1 MALIGKIRNNFWFV
15 LLVLGLALA
24 AFVIMDMVN
33 AGNQGGLGPKQIIGE
48 VAGQEID
55 YREFQR
61 TEQALYSGGSDSYAG
76 KTSAWN
82 YLTEKAIVEN
92 QATDLGIGVSGDELA
107 ELLFGNK
114 LSPVIQ
120 NVYRN
125 PQTGQVDMQS
135 LLGIKQALQ
144 NGDELNPDFVLRWE
158 ELQKQVIKVAKQEK
172 INALVSK
179 SIFTPKFVAENVGLK
194 SSEKVS
200 FDYVKIPFDNIDDSA
215 VSLTDSDYSAYI
227 NDNAFKYTNEEETR
241 VLEYAVLDVLPT
253 ASDSANIKA
262 DLADRVAEFKSKSS
276 STEDS
281 LYVINN
287 EGFYSPFY
295 AKRAD
300 LTGPIKDAVVNMNE
314 GDVYGPYLDNG
325 GYFIA
330 KLTGKAVVPDSV
342 TARHIL
348 RPATQGDAAGMA
360 AARAYIDSLRV
371 LIETRKA
378 DFADLARDNSSDGSA
393 AQGGDLGT
401 FAQGR
406 MVPEFN
412 KAAFFGSRKGGL
424 YTVQTQFGVHLIN
437 VQNIKYNDRDPK
449 YKLALIRSAIVPSEE
464 TQNSVYE
471 VADQIVSANRSLDAL
486 RTAVEGKAN
495 MSIERTSPLKANDYL
510 VGALGGGETSREI
523 VRWAYDEDSNVNEV
537 SPSIY
542 TYTDQV
548 NYYNNKYVL
557 VGLASVTAPGL
568 STVADLKSDIETQVM
583 NQKKGAAIVSK
594 VSGTDLGSIASNFGA
609 SVESVSDIAFTAGGV
624 TGLGNEPKV
633 LAAALGQAEGS
644 VSAPIIGNNGVY
656 VVRTS
661 AKTAGTAPAN
671 VLAQTKTLNSTN
683 RGRVNFS
690 LLNALKEQFKSTDN
704 RSKYF

>member
-24 AFVIMDMVN
+24 AFVIMDMMN

-48 VAGQEID
+48 VAGTEID
-55 YREFQR
+55 YRDFQR
-61 TEQALYSGGSDSYAG
+61 AEQALYSGGTDSYAG

-82 YLTEKAIVEN
+82 YLTEKAIVED
-92 QATDLGIGVSGDELA
+92 QASNLGIGVSGDELS
-107 ELLFGNK
+107 ELLFGNQ

-158 ELQKQVIKVAKQEK
+158 ELQKQVVKVAKQEK

-179 SIFTPKFVAENVGLK
+179 SVFTPKFIAENVGMK
-194 SSEKVS
+194 TSEKVS
-200 FDYVKIPFDNIDDSA
+200 FEFVKIPFNSVDDSE
-215 VSLTDSDYSAYI
+215 VTLSDADYAAYI
-227 NDNAFKYTNEEETR
+227 KDNSFKYTNKEETR
-241 VLEYAVLDVLPT
+241 VLEYAVLNVLPT
-253 ASDSANIKA
+253 AADSVNIKSELAERA
-262 DLADRVAEFKSKSS
+262 DVFRSKES

-295 AKRAD
+295 VRQED
-300 LTGPIKDAVVNMNE
+300 LTGAIKSAVVDMNV

-330 KLTGKAVVPDSV
+330 KLTDKGIIPDSV
-342 TARHIL
+342 QASHIL
-348 RPATQGDAAGMA
+348 RPATQGDALGMA
-360 AARAYIDSLRV
+360 AARAYVDSLRV
-371 LIETRKA
+371 LVETGKGN
-378 DFADLARDNSSDGSA
+378 FADLAKDNSSDGSA

-412 KAAFFGSRKGGL
+412 KAAFVGSKEGGL
-424 YTVQTQFGVHLIN
+424 YTVQTQYGVHLIN
-437 VQNIKYNDRDPK
+437 VKKKVYNDRNSK
-449 YKLALIRSAIVPSEE
+449 YKMALIRSAIVPSEA

-510 VGALGGGETSREI
+510 MGTLGGGETSREI
-523 VRWAYDEDSNVNEV
+523 VKWAYDEDTQVGEV

-542 TYTDQV
+542 TYTDPV

-557 VGLASVTAPGL
+557 AGLTSVTAPGL
-568 STVADLKSDIETQVM
+568 STVADLKSDIETSVM
-583 NQKKGAAIVSK
+583 DLKKGESIASK
-594 VSGTDLGSIASNFGA
+594 VSGSDLAAIASTFNS
-609 SVESVSDIAFTAGGV
+609 SVESANDVAFTAGGV

-644 VSAPIIGNNGVY
+644 VSKAIIGNNGVF
-656 VVRTS
+656 VVRTNS
-661 AKTAGTAPAN
+661 KTAGTAPAN
-671 VLAQTKTLNSTN
+671 VLAQTKTINSTN

-690 LLNALKEQFKSTDN
+690 LLNALKEKFKATDN

>member
-24 AFVIMDMVN
+24 AFVIMDMMN

-48 VAGQEID
+48 VAGSEID
-55 YREFQR
+55 YRDFQR
-61 TEQALYSGGSDSYAG
+61 AEQALYSGGSDSYAG

-82 YLTEKAIVEN
+82 YLTEKAIVED
-92 QATDLGIGVSGDELA
+92 QAANLGIGISDDELS
-107 ELLFGNK
+107 ELLFGNQ

-144 NGDELNPDFVLRWE
+144 NGDELNPDFVLRWQ

-179 SIFTPKFVAENVGLK
+179 SVFTPKFVAENVGLK
-194 SSEKVS
+194 STEKVS
-200 FDYVKIPFDNIDDSA
+200 FDFVKIPFDNIDDSA
-215 VSLTDSDYSAYI
+215 ITLSDSDFSSYI
-227 NDNAFKYTNEEETR
+227 NDNAFKYTNDEETR
-241 VLEYAVLDVLPT
+241 VVEYAVLNVLPT
-253 ASDSANIKA
+253 AADSAKIKRELAERA
-262 DLADRVAEFKSKSS
+262 DVFKSKVS

-295 AKRAD
+295 ARQDD
-300 LTGPIKDAVVNMNE
+300 LTGPIKDAVVNMNV

-330 KLTGKAVVPDSV
+330 KLTDKGIIPDSV
-342 TARHIL
+342 QASHIL
-348 RPATQGDAAGMA
+348 RPATQGDVAGMA
-360 AARAYIDSLRV
+360 AARTYIDSLRV
-371 LIETRKA
+371 LLETRKA
-378 DFADLARDNSSDGSA
+378 NFADLAKDNSSDGSA
-393 AQGGDLGT
+393 ANGGDLGT

-412 KAAFFGSRKGGL
+412 KAAFVGSKEGGL
-424 YTVQTQFGVHLIN
+424 YTVQTQYGVHLIN
-437 VQNIKYNDRDPK
+437 VKKRVFNDNNPK
-449 YKLALIRSAIVPSEE
+449 YKMALIRSAIVPSEE

-495 MSIERTSPLKANDYL
+495 MTIERSSPLKANDYL
-510 VGALGGGETSREI
+510 LGALGGGETSREI
-523 VRWAYDEDSNVNEV
+523 VKWAYDEDTKVGNV

-542 TYTDQV
+542 TYTDPV

-557 VGLASVTAPGL
+557 AGLSSVTAPGL
-568 STVADLKSDIETQVM
+568 ATVADLRNDIEASVM
-583 NQKKGAAIVSK
+583 NLKKGE
-594 VSGTDLGSIASNFGA
+594 SIASKISGSDLASIASSFNS
-609 SVESVSDIAFTAGGV
+609 SVESANDVAFTAGGV

-633 LAAALGQAEGS
+633 LAAALSQAEGS
-644 VSAPIIGNNGVY
+644 VSKPIIGNNGVY

-661 AKTAGTAPAN
+661 SKTAGTAPAN
-671 VLAQTKTLNSTN
+671 VIAQTKTINSTN

-690 LLNALKEQFKSTDN
+690 LLNALKEKFKATDN

>member
-24 AFVIMDMVN
+24 AFVIMDMMN

-48 VAGQEID
+48 VAGTEID
-55 YREFQR
+55 YRDFQKA
-61 TEQALYSGGSDSYAG
+61 EQALYSGGTDSYAG

-82 YLTEKAIVEN
+82 YLTEKAIVED
-92 QATDLGIGVSGDELA
+92 QASNLGIGVSGDELS
-107 ELLFGNK
+107 ELLFGSQ

-135 LLGIKQALQ
+135 LLGVKQALQ

-158 ELQKQVIKVAKQEK
+158 ELQKQVIKIAKQEK

-179 SIFTPKFVAENVGLK
+179 SVFTPKFVAENIGIK

-200 FDYVKIPFDNIDDSA
+200 FDFVKIPFDNIEDSE
-215 VSLTDSDYSAYI
+215 VTLTDTDYSSYI

-241 VLEYAVLDVLPT
+241 VIEYAVLDVLPT
-253 ASDSANIKA
+253 AEDSVNIKA
-262 DLADRVAEFKSKSS
+262 DLADRATEFKSKSS

-295 AKRAD
+295 TRQDD
-300 LTGPIKDAVVNMNE
+300 LTGPIKDAVVDMNV
-314 GDVYGPYLDNG
+314 GDVFGPYFDNG

-330 KLTGKAVVPDSV
+330 KLTAKGVIPDSV
-342 TARHIL
+342 QASHIL
-348 RPATQGDAAGMA
+348 RPATQGDAIGMA
-360 AARAYIDSLRV
+360 TARAYIDSLRV
-371 LIETRKA
+371 LVETKKA
-378 DFADLARDNSSDGSA
+378 DFADLAIDNSSDGSA

-412 KAAFFGSRKGGL
+412 KAAFVGSKEGGL
-424 YTVQTQFGVHLIN
+424 YTVQTQYGVHLIN
-437 VQNIKYNDRDPK
+437 VKKKVYNDRNPK
-449 YKLALIRSAIVPSEE
+449 YKIALIRSAIVPSEE
-464 TQNSVYE
+464 TQNIVYE
-471 VADQIVSANRSLDAL
+471 VADQIVSANRTLDAL

-495 MSIERTSPLKANDYL
+495 ISIEKTSPLKANDYL

-523 VRWAYDEDSNVNEV
+523 VRWAYDVDSKAGEV

-542 TYTDQV
+542 TYTDLV
-548 NYYNNKYVL
+548 NYFNNKYVL
-557 VGLASVTAPGL
+557 AGLVSVTPPGL
-568 STVADLKSDIETQVM
+568 STVADLKNDIEIPAM
-583 NQKKGAAIVSK
+583 NLKKGEVIASK
-594 VSGTDLGSIASNFGA
+594 VSGSDLALIASSFNTT
-609 SVESVSDIAFTAGGV
+609 VESANDVAFTAGGV

-633 LAAALGQAEGS
+633 LAAALGQAEGAIS
-644 VSAPIIGNNGVY
+644 KAIIGNNGVY
-656 VVRTS
+656 VVRTNS
-661 AKTAGTAPAN
+661 KTAGTAPAN
-671 VLAQTKTLNSTN
+671 VLAQTKTLNNTN

-690 LLNALKEQFKSTDN
+690 LLNALKEKFKATDN

>member
-24 AFVIMDMVN
+24 AFVIMDMMN

-48 VAGQEID
+48 VAGTEID
-55 YREFQR
+55 YRDFQKA
-61 TEQALYSGGSDSYAG
+61 EQALYSGGTDSYAG

-82 YLTEKAIVEN
+82 YLTEKAIVEG
-92 QATDLGIGVSGDELA
+92 QASNLGIGVSGDELS
-107 ELLFGNK
+107 ELLFGNQ

-158 ELQKQVIKVAKQEK
+158 ELQKQVVKVAKQEK

-179 SIFTPKFVAENVGLK
+179 SIFTPKFIAENVGMK
-194 SSEKVS
+194 TSEKVS
-200 FDYVKIPFDNIDDSA
+200 FDFVKIPFDNVDDSEVTLSEA
-215 VSLTDSDYSAYI
+215 DYAAYI
-227 NDNAFKYTNEEETR
+227 KDNSFKYTNKEETR
-241 VLEYAVLDVLPT
+241 VLEYAVLNVLPT
-253 ASDSANIKA
+253 AADSVNIKSELAERA
-262 DLADRVAEFKSKSS
+262 DVFRSKES

-295 AKRAD
+295 VRQED
-300 LTGPIKDAVVNMNE
+300 LTGAIKDAIVDMNV

-330 KLTGKAVVPDSV
+330 KLTDKGIIPDSV
-342 TARHIL
+342 QASHIL
-348 RPATQGDAAGMA
+348 RPAIQGDAIGMA
-360 AARAYIDSLRV
+360 TARAFIDSLRV
-371 LIETRKA
+371 LVETGKGN
-378 DFADLARDNSSDGSA
+378 FADLAKDNSSDGSA

-412 KAAFFGSRKGGL
+412 AAAFVGSKEGGL
-424 YTVQTQFGVHLIN
+424 YTVQTQYGVHLIN
-437 VQNIKYNDRDPK
+437 VKKKVFNDRSPK
-449 YKLALIRSAIVPSEE
+449 YKMALIRSAIVPSEE

-510 VGALGGGETSREI
+510 MGTLGGGETSREI
-523 VRWAYDEDSNVNEV
+523 VRWAYDEDTQAGEV

-542 TYTDQV
+542 TYTDPV

-557 VGLASVTAPGL
+557 AGLTSITAPGL
-568 STVADLKSDIETQVM
+568 STVADLKNNIETSVM
-583 NQKKGAAIVSK
+583 NLKKGE
-594 VSGTDLGSIASNFGA
+594 SIASKISGSDLASIASTFNS
-609 SVESVSDIAFTAGGV
+609 SVETANDVAFTAGGV

-644 VSAPIIGNNGVY
+644 VSKAIVGNNGVF
-656 VVRTS
+656 VVRTNS
-661 AKTAGTAPAN
+661 KTAGTAPAN

-683 RGRVNFS
+683 RGRVNLS
-690 LLNALKEQFKSTDN
+690 LLNALKEKFKATDN

>member
-24 AFVIMDMVN
+24 AFVIMDMMN

-48 VAGQEID
+48 VAGTEID
-55 YREFQR
+55 YRDFQKA
-61 TEQALYSGGSDSYAG
+61 EQALYSGGTDSYAG

-82 YLTEKAIVEN
+82 YLTEKAIIED
-92 QATDLGIGVSGDELA
+92 QASSLGIGVSGDELS
-107 ELLFGNK
+107 ELLFGSQ

-125 PQTGQVDMQS
+125 PQTGQVDMQGI
-135 LLGIKQALQ
+135 LGIKQALQ

-158 ELQKQVIKVAKQEK
+158 ELQKQVVKVAKQEK

-179 SIFTPKFVAENVGLK
+179 SIFTPRFVAENVGIK

-200 FDYVKIPFDNIDDSA
+200 FDFVKIPFSNVDDSA
-215 VSLTDSDYSAYI
+215 ITLEDSDYASYI
-227 NDNAFKYTNEEETR
+227 NDNTFKYTNEEETR
-241 VLEYAVLDVLPT
+241 VLEYAKLDVLPT
-253 ASDSANIKA
+253 AADSIKIKA
-262 DLADRVAEFKSKSS
+262 DLDERADEFRSKSS

-295 AKRAD
+295 ARKDD
-300 LTGPIKDAVVNMNE
+300 LTGPIKDAVVDLNA
-314 GDVYGPYLDNG
+314 GDVFGPYLDNG
-325 GYFIA
+325 AYFIA
-330 KLTGKAVVPDSV
+330 KLTAKGVVPDSV
-342 TARHIL
+342 QASHIL
-348 RPATQGDAAGMA
+348 RPAAQGDAVGMA
-360 AARAYIDSLRV
+360 SAKAYIDSLRV
-371 LIETRKA
+371 LVETKNA
-378 DFADLARDNSSDGSA
+378 DFADLAKENSSDGSA

-406 MVPEFN
+406 MVPAFN
-412 KAAFFGSRKGGL
+412 KAAFVGSKEGGL

-437 VQNIKYNDRDPK
+437 VKKKVFNDSNPK
-449 YKLALIRSAIVPSEE
+449 YKIALIRSAIVPSEE
-464 TQNSVYE
+464 TQNTVYE
-471 VADQIVSANRSLDAL
+471 VADQIVSTNRSLDAL
-486 RTAVEGKAN
+486 RTAVKGKAN
-495 MSIERTSPLKANDYL
+495 ISIERTSPLKANDYL

-523 VRWAYDEDSNVNEV
+523 VRWAYDIDTKAEEV

-542 TYTDQV
+542 TYTDLV

-568 STVADLKSDIETQVM
+568 STAADLKNDIEISVM
-583 NQKKGAAIVSK
+583 NLKKGASIASK
-594 VSGTDLGSIASNFGA
+594 VTGTDLASIASSFNTSIETA
-609 SVESVSDIAFTAGGV
+609 NDVAFTAGGV

-633 LAAALGQAEGS
+633 LAAALDQAEGS
-644 VSAPIIGNNGVY
+644 VSKAIIGNNGVY
-656 VVRTS
+656 VVRTNS
-661 AKTAGTAPAN
+661 KTAGTAPAN
-671 VLAQTKTLNSTN
+671 VLAQTKTLNNSN
-683 RGRVNFS
+683 RARVNFS
-690 LLNALKEQFKSTDN
+690 LLNALKEKFKATDN

>member
-24 AFVIMDMVN
+24 AFVIMDMMN

-48 VAGQEID
+48 VAGAEID
-55 YREFQR
+55 YRDFQR
-61 TEQALYSGGSDSYAG
+61 AEQALYSGGSDSYAG

-92 QATDLGIGVSGDELA
+92 QAENLGIGVSGDELS
-107 ELLFGNK
+107 ELLFGSQ

-120 NVYRN
+120 SIYRN

-158 ELQKQVIKVAKQEK
+158 EIQKQVIKVAKQEK

-179 SIFTPKFVAENVGLK
+179 SVFTPKFVAENVGMK
-194 SSEKVS
+194 SSETVS
-200 FDYVKIPFDNIDDSA
+200 FDFVKIPFDNVDDSEITL
-215 VSLTDSDYSAYI
+215 SDSDYSAYI
-227 NDNAFKYTNEEETR
+227 NDNSFKYTNQEETR

-253 ASDSANIKA
+253 AADSAKIKSELAERA
-262 DLADRVAEFKSKSS
+262 DVFRTKES

-295 AKRAD
+295 LRQED
-300 LTGPIKDAVVNMNE
+300 LTGSIKDAVVDMNV
-314 GDVYGPYLDNG
+314 GDVYGPYFDNG
-325 GYFIA
+325 GYFIS
-330 KLTGKAVVPDSV
+330 KLTDKGIIPDSV
-342 TARHIL
+342 QASHIL
-348 RPATQGDAAGMA
+348 RPATQGDAMGMA
-360 AARAYIDSLRV
+360 AARAYVDSLRV
-371 LIETRKA
+371 IIETGKE
-378 DFADLARDNSSDGSA
+378 DFAELAKTNSSDGSA
-393 AQGGDLGT
+393 ANGGDLGT

-412 KAAFFGSRKGGL
+412 TAAFVGSKEGGL
-424 YTVQTQFGVHLIN
+424 YTVQTQYGVHLIN
-437 VQNIKYNDRDPK
+437 VKKKIFNDRNPK
-449 YKLALIRSAIVPSEE
+449 YKMAIIRSAVVPSEE
-464 TQNSVYE
+464 TQNAVYE
-471 VADQIVSANRSLDAL
+471 VADQIVSANRTIDAL

-510 VGALGGGETSREI
+510 VGTLGGGETSREI
-523 VRWAYDEDSNVNEV
+523 VRWAYDEDTEVGEV

-542 TYTDQV
+542 TYTDPV

-557 VGLASVTAPGL
+557 AGLTSVTAPGL
-568 STVADLKSDIETQVM
+568 STVADLKNDIEIEVM
-583 NQKKGAAIVSK
+583 NLKKGETLASK
-594 VSGTDLGSIASNFGA
+594 ISGSDLASIASTFNS
-609 SVESVSDIAFTAGGV
+609 SVESANDVAFTAGGV

-644 VSAPIIGNNGVY
+644 VSKPIIGNNGVF

-661 AKTAGTAPAN
+661 SKTPGTAPAN
-671 VLAQTKTLNSTN
+671 VIAQTKTLNSTN

-690 LLNALKEQFKSTDN
+690 LMNALKEKFKATDN